1 MADVTVKQLAA
12 DVGAPVDRLL
22 KQIQDAGLPQ
32 KAESDPVTDAEKQVL
47 LAYLQRSHGETAE
60 PRKITLQRKTT
71 TTLKVGGQR
80 TVNVEVRKKRT
91 YIKRTDVQL
100 EAEQEKKRQ
109 QEALEAE
116 EAAVKQAPAE
126 EAAPESVEVAAEAVV
141 EAPQQPAA
149 TEAAEV
155 ETVAEEGTEPVEAG
169 AAEEPV
175 LTEEEIAAKAEEVKK
190 HEAKKAKKKVRPEG
204 DEEEEQPANKR
215 REKHKPTKVVPKPRH
230 NHIEELVEDEDDG
243 RPRRLKVKKKPK
255 EKNHGFEM
263 PTQPMV
269 HEVTI
274 GETITVAELAQKM
287 SVKATAV
294 IKTLMKMGVMATI
307 NQVLDQE
314 TAQLVVEEMGHTV
327 KLVQENAVETEVL
340 DAISYEG
347 EQETRA
353 PVVSVMGH
361 VDHGKTSLLD
371 YIRRTKV
378 AKGESGGI
386 TQHIGAYHVQTERGI
401 VTFLDTPGHAA
412 FTAMRARG
420 AKSTDI
426 VILVV
431 AADDGVMPQTE
442 EAVQH
447 ARAAGVPLV
456 VAVNKIDKP
465 EADPDRVK
473 TELANIDVLPDDWG
487 GDTQFVNVSA
497 HTGEGIDALLEA
509 VLLQAEL
516 LELKAVSSAPAKGVV
531 IESSLDKGRG
541 SVATVLVQNGTLRVG
556 DVVLAGTTYGKV
568 RAMLDE
574 NADKVSEAGPSIPV
588 EILGLDGTPGA
599 GDEFTVVPNE

>member
-32 KAESDPVTDAEKQVL
+32 KKETDPVTDAEKQVL

-91 YIKRTDVQL
+91 YIKRTDVLL

-109 QEALEAE
+109 LEAQQAE
-116 EAAVKQAPAE
+116 EAAAE
-126 EAAPESVEVAAEAVV
+126 EAQQQEAEEVAAEAVEV
-141 EAPQQPAA
+141 
-149 TEAAEV
+149 AAEV
-155 ETVAEEGTEPVEAG
+155 PAESTQEQPVAAQAADTEPAAEAPAEPAEVEG
-169 AAEEPV
+169 AEEPV
-175 LTEEEIAAKAEEVKK
+175 LTEEEIAAKAEEAKK

-204 DEEEEQPANKR
+204 DEEEELPANKR

-230 NHIEELVEDEDDG
+230 NHIEELVDDEDDG

-314 TAQLVVEEMGHTV
+314 TAQLVVEEMGHKV

-340 DAISYEG
+340 EAISYEG
-347 EQETRA
+347 EQITRA

-420 AKSTDI
+420 DRKS
-426 VILVV
+426 VV
-431 AADDGVMPQTE
+431 
-442 EAVQH
+442 
-447 ARAAGVPLV
+447 
-456 VAVNKIDKP
+456 
-465 EADPDRVK
+465 
-473 TELANIDVLPDDWG
+473 
-487 GDTQFVNVSA
+487 
-497 HTGEGIDALLEA
+497 
-509 VLLQAEL
+509 
-516 LELKAVSSAPAKGVV
+516 
-531 IESSLDKGRG
+531 
-541 SVATVLVQNGTLRVG
+541 
-556 DVVLAGTTYGKV
+556 
-568 RAMLDE
+568 
-574 NADKVSEAGPSIPV
+574 
-588 EILGLDGTPGA
+588 
-599 GDEFTVVPNE
+599 

>member
-149 TEAAEV
+149 AEV
-155 ETVAEEGTEPVEAG
+155 ETAAEEGTEPVEAG

-215 REKHKPTKVVPKPRH
+215 REKLKPSKLVPKPRH
-230 NHIEELVEDEDDG
+230 NHIEALVEDEDDG
-243 RPRRLKVKKKPK
+243 RTRR
-255 EKNHGFEM
+255 
-263 PTQPMV
+263 
-269 HEVTI
+269 
-274 GETITVAELAQKM
+274 
-287 SVKATAV
+287 
-294 IKTLMKMGVMATI
+294 
-307 NQVLDQE
+307 
-314 TAQLVVEEMGHTV
+314 
-327 KLVQENAVETEVL
+327 
-340 DAISYEG
+340 
-347 EQETRA
+347 
-353 PVVSVMGH
+353 
-361 VDHGKTSLLD
+361 
-371 YIRRTKV
+371 
-378 AKGESGGI
+378 
-386 TQHIGAYHVQTERGI
+386 
-401 VTFLDTPGHAA
+401 
-412 FTAMRARG
+412 
-420 AKSTDI
+420 
-426 VILVV
+426 
-431 AADDGVMPQTE
+431 
-442 EAVQH
+442 
-447 ARAAGVPLV
+447 
-456 VAVNKIDKP
+456 
-465 EADPDRVK
+465 
-473 TELANIDVLPDDWG
+473 
-487 GDTQFVNVSA
+487 
-497 HTGEGIDALLEA
+497 
-509 VLLQAEL
+509 
-516 LELKAVSSAPAKGVV
+516 
-531 IESSLDKGRG
+531 
-541 SVATVLVQNGTLRVG
+541 
-556 DVVLAGTTYGKV
+556 
-568 RAMLDE
+568 
-574 NADKVSEAGPSIPV
+574 
-588 EILGLDGTPGA
+588 
-599 GDEFTVVPNE
+599 